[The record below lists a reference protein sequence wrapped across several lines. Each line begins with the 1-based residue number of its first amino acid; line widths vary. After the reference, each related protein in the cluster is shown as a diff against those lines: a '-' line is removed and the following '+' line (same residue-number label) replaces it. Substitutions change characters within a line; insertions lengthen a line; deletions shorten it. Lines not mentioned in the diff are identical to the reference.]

1 MSNLVK
7 HARYELELIG
17 EESATIEGYL
27 RVIQAFA
34 DMGHSGG
41 SAMVAI
47 PTITRLLNFQPLSEI
62 TNNPAE
68 WMEVGEDM
76 WQNTRDSQAFSDDG
90 GKTHWHLKDGSHAN
104 NRAVLYLTKEY

>member
-1 MSNLVK
+1 MSNLVN
-7 HARYELELIG
+7 HARYELELMG
-17 EESATIEGYL
+17 EEPATINGYL

-47 PTITRLLNFQPLSEI
+47 PIITRLLNFQPLSEI

-68 WMEVGEDM
+68 WNYVGEDM

-90 GKTHWHLKDGSHAN
+90 GKTHWHLKDGSYDGN
-104 NRAVLYLTKEY
+104 TRVVYLTKEY